1 MRPSLATSL
10 RGGFSAS
17 ENASEGAHPG
27 RLASVLGLSR
37 DLRDLST
44 SERSELERGLGREL
58 FLELTVLERE
68 TDAGLFS
75 EGLWR
80 AAQRQEAEGRTDFA
94 ELAYGWLREQ
104 GSSEFR
110 QKAER
115 RLAVLLGEGSFG
127 ERFERLSQGFAKE
140 ASDPAMLLAM
150 GVGGSVYKAT
160 KLATMSRLVGGAGYF
175 GRGLGMK
182 LAGSFAG
189 YALEAP
195 VFTAVGRWGR
205 GEKLLGPGLREELLS
220 SYLVLGAMKGVGGL
234 SRSVSR
240 GLNNPALDRIA
251 GNAGLYG
258 GILLGHKLETVFG
271 LRDWH
276 GGGREW
282 ADGLAMFFQLKASG
296 RILNHLGGERYRRME
311 RDLERKTRRLEAW
324 GEIERR
330 QAANDGNYPP
340 IEPAANGPHLDARD
354 IDWRWAVGAEWGEP
368 VQVKQAANR
377 GLRVFAGEETGPD
390 SGQARAQPPI
400 FQRTDAG
407 NHRFS
412 EARAD
417 PEIELPK
424 EILACQRRGSVP
436 SREALFWLHK
446 TLAAKRLDPAWR
458 DMLALSR
465 RAVQRGDLG
474 AGWEGLREII
484 EEESDVAE
492 WLRAGGYLPA
502 GAEASASSES
512 PAAGPE
518 GSRSPRDSTAG
529 IVEITS
535 RRWVPADQYD
545 YYQQKKVEIAELN
558 ELNAAWLAGGG
569 RLLIRQDALLP
580 EIFARMRNG
589 LPVVDPGAN
598 GRLRSSLWGVADL
611 ARLNR
616 FQDHYRGNQGQVEMF
631 RDLAIAL
638 NRPRLGLIN
647 SRKSWGEKDAAKRIF
662 VDMGWNRIHVRWQEY
677 FWYREHVAWEQY
689 RGREGY
695 DRLSWEKFDG
705 DPTIAFRVASAVL
718 DKYSFRSLRWGGI
731 QIIHLR
737 KREPLKQ
744 ALLEGI
750 ASGTA
755 VGPGGYD
762 RIALDLFEGDANK
775 AHRAARSILAP
786 EEFEK
791 LQWGMSKRIKVQ
803 DQEEMLVKL
812 QQEISEGTIFGPEGY
827 AYVSELYFQ
836 GDPQRAY
843 SVTKALLGPERFEA
857 LNWGVLNFT
866 RVEAQAPLRTALLDG
881 LRDGAFRG
889 VAGYD
894 LFAERHCHG
903 DPLRAFRVA
912 RALLTD
918 REFAGLEW
926 GPAQFVRVAEKDR
939 LRDALRSGAA
949 DGSLAG
955 IPAMVS
961 FANREFGGNVFI
973 AGRAAKSLLTDA
985 EYKKLEW
992 SIRRGMEEA
1001 AKQRGEK

>member
-1 MRPSLATSL
+1 MP
-10 RGGFSAS
+10 
-17 ENASEGAHPG
+17 NPG
-27 RLASVLGLSR
+27 RMASVLGLGKG
-37 DLRDLST
+37 LRDLT
-44 SERSELERGLGREL
+44 APEREELERGLGKTL
-58 FLELTVLERE
+58 VLELAALERE

-80 AAQRQEAEGRTDFA
+80 AAQRQESEGRTDFA
-94 ELAYGWLREQ
+94 ERAYRWLKDHGTAELRE
-104 GSSEFR
+104 
-110 QKAER
+110 KAER
-115 RLAVLLGEGSFG
+115 RLAVLSGKGSFG
-127 ERFERLSQGFAKE
+127 ERFELLSRGFAKE

-160 KLATMSRLVGGAGYF
+160 KLATMSRLAGRAGYF

-205 GEKLLGPGLREELLS
+205 GEDLLGPGLREELLS
-220 SYLVLGAMKGVGGL
+220 SYLVLGGMKGVGGL
-234 SRSVSR
+234 SRSASR
-240 GLNNPALDRIA
+240 GLDNPTLERLA

-258 GILLGHKLETVFG
+258 GILLGHKLETAAG
-271 LRDWH
+271 LREWQ

-282 ADGLAMFFQLKASG
+282 ADGLAMFFQLKVSG

-311 RDLERKTRRLEAW
+311 VDLERKTRRLEEW

-368 VQVKQAANR
+368 VHVTQAANR

-390 SGQARAQPPI
+390 AGPTQARRPI

-407 NHRFS
+407 NQGS
-412 EARAD
+412 SAARAD

-436 SREALFWLHK
+436 SRDALLWLHK

-465 RAVQRGDLG
+465 RAVQNGDLE

-492 WLRAGGYLPA
+492 WLKAGGYLPA
-502 GAEASASSES
+502 EAETSAKPGS

-518 GSRSPRDSTAG
+518 ASGSPRDTPAG

-535 RRWVPADQYD
+535 RRWVPADRYD
-545 YYQQKKVEIAELN
+545 YYQQKKVEITELN

-569 RLLIRQDALLP
+569 KLLIRQDALLP
-580 EIFARMRNG
+580 EIFERMRNG
-589 LPVVDPGAN
+589 LPVVDPGEN
-598 GRLRSSLWGVADL
+598 GRLRSSLWGVGDL
-611 ARLNR
+611 AKLNR

-638 NRPRLGLIN
+638 DRPRLGLIN
-647 SRKSWGEKDAAKRIF
+647 SRRSWGDKDAAKRIF

-677 FWYREHVAWEQY
+677 FWYRDHVAWEGY

-695 DRLSWEKFDG
+695 ERLSWEKFDG
-705 DPTIAFRVASAVL
+705 DPTLAFRVASAVL
-718 DKYSFRSLRWGGI
+718 EKHAFRSLGWGGI

-737 KREPLKQ
+737 KKEPLKQ

-750 ASGTA
+750 ANGTA

-762 RIALDLFEGDANK
+762 RIALELFEGDAQK
-775 AHRAARSILAP
+775 AYRAARSILAA
-786 EEFEK
+786 EDFEK
-791 LQWGMSKRIKVQ
+791 LRWGMLKRIKVQ
-803 DQEEMLVKL
+803 DQDEILRNL
-812 QQEISEGTIFGPEGY
+812 QQAISEGTIFGPEGY
-827 AYVSELYFQ
+827 AYISELYFQ
-836 GDPQRAY
+836 GDPLKAY
-843 SVTKALLGPERFEA
+843 SVTKALLGPEQFED
-857 LNWGVLNFT
+857 LGWGVSNLT
-866 RVEAQAPLRTALLDG
+866 RVEEQASLRTALFDG
-881 LRDGAFRG
+881 IRDGAFRG

-903 DPLRAFRVA
+903 DLLRAFRVA

-918 REFAGLEW
+918 EEFAELEW
-926 GPAQFVRVAEKDR
+926 GPAQFVRVKEKDR

-949 DGSLAG
+949 DGSLVG

-961 FANREFGGNVFI
+961 FANRELGGNVYV

-985 EYKKLEW
+985 EYKMLEW
-992 SIRRGMEEA
+992 SIKRGTRESA
-1001 AKQRGEK
+1001 RQRGEK